1 MKFKLKIDSKG
12 RVTLPKEVRKAL
24 GNDIRLE
31 WDDKLKKGTF
41 VGNQDELIVI
51 RVKMTY
57 GNVWHLA
64 EMAWDYNIAIK
75 PITED
80 DVLLAGKA
88 KDVDAFCKA
97 KYVEEIID
105 NG

>member
-1 MKFKLKIDSKG
+1 MKYELKIDSKG

-31 WDDKLKKGTF
+31 WDGKLKKGTF

-51 RVKMTY
+51 RVKMSY
-57 GNVWHLA
+57 GNVWQLA
-64 EMAWDYNIAIK
+64 EMAWNYDVAVK

-80 DVLLAGKA
+80 DVLLAGKV
-88 KDVDAFCKA
+88 KDIKAFCKG
-97 KYVEEIID
+97 KVVEEISS